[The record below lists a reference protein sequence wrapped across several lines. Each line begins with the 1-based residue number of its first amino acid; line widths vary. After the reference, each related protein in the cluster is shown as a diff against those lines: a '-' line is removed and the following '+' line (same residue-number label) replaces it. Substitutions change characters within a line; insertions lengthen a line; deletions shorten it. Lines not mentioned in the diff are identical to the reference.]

1 MRSIAYQRSS
11 FALLLIATLLASA
24 LVGPAPRTAQAA
36 DGWSAAEQL
45 TNDDIALFPD
55 IVIDSQNVTHIVYT
69 QTPDFDTSRIVRYIN
84 NRGGSWSAPLTLS
97 GDGLFADLGRLST
110 VTLNGQVNL
119 AVVYKAKT
127 GNNLSSRI
135 YYRLSTNGGATWGAQ
150 EQISNVASYEPAVLL
165 DDTGQPHVVFTH
177 QTSGSAP
184 LDLAYITKSGG
195 SWSSPVL
202 LNSGTTKFNRDTSI
216 RYTRSGGT
224 LTLHVAYMGGESGDE
239 DDKHI
244 FTTRKVGAGGWEAP
258 RQRQSNSGAGFPELV
273 TDFQSK
279 VYGVW
284 QVSSSAY
291 FYEPYFG
298 RSLDNGT
305 NWTTAQAVGSLTGD
319 LGQNPAIARTASG
332 KIAVLWE
339 DEFRTSDKKRDVFAR
354 VSEDDGANWSEVQ
367 NISPSPGYSRNI
379 AADANAAGFQ
389 AAWHDERKGS
399 YQIYLSSYAVA
410 GGSVGPSATP
420 VLDGGLPTTR
430 NSVVSVSFN
439 NVTGSPDGVRYHW
452 DAAPTDADP
461 WVTFASPLTV
471 QGPTG
476 VTADACQSHTLYTQV
491 RKGTTN
497 GSVAQDA
504 EQFDIGIQA
513 NVNILNRHLAG
524 LPASYGLNAQ
534 DVFTG
539 AGGNGASDGDPNYTR
554 ERSFYLGIA
563 GYADCSGLST
573 FIVPGGGGTDPVPIV
588 NNSYSNTPALPGG
601 SAIGPRTITV
611 ELKDNL
617 GNADTYDKTLI
628 YDPANTDPTGTQ
640 TNTLGLPVL
649 GTGGSV
655 TANSANSIVRSLS
668 FQGISVTDNLY
679 GQQPNLPQLA
689 AGKQF
694 WGVWIANT
702 TSPTATADA
711 ANLNWYP
718 VRVPTPDSNFSVQWN
733 LFTGLNITSNLRNH
747 PGDYYV
753 FVRFLD
759 GAGNAST
766 GSLTKL
772 KVTLTAGYD
781 IPTVRLAVQNR

>member
-24 LVGPAPRTAQAA
+24 LAGPAPRTAQAA

-45 TNDDIALFPD
+45 TDDQIALFPD
-55 IVIDSQNVTHIVYT
+55 IVIDSQNVTHIIYT
-69 QTPDFDTSRIVRYIN
+69 QTPDFNTVRIVRYIN
-84 NRGGSWSAPLTLS
+84 NRSGSWSAPVTLS
-97 GDGLFADLGRLST
+97 GDALFADLGRLST
-110 VTLNGQVNL
+110 VTLNGQVYL
-119 AVVYKAKT
+119 AAVYKGRT
-127 GNNLSSRI
+127 GNNLTSRI
-135 YYRLSTNGGATWGAQ
+135 YYRLSTDGGATWGAQ
-150 EQISNVASYEPAVLL
+150 EQISNVTSFEPAILL

-184 LDLAYITKSGG
+184 LDLAYVTKAG
-195 SWSSPVL
+195 SWTSPVL
-202 LNSGTTKFNRDTSI
+202 LNSGATKFNRDTSI

-224 LTLHVAYMGGESGDE
+224 LTLHVAYMGGESGSE

-258 RQRQSNSGAGFPELV
+258 RQRLSNSGGGFPKLV
-273 TDFQSK
+273 TDLQSK
-279 VYGVW
+279 VYGSW
-284 QVSSSAY
+284 HVSSSAY
-291 FYEPYFG
+291 GYEPYFG
-298 RSLDNGT
+298 RSLDNGV
-305 NWTTAQAVGSLTGD
+305 NWTSSQAIGSLTGD
-319 LGQNPAIARTASG
+319 IGQTPAIARTPSG

-339 DEFRTSDKKRDVFAR
+339 DEFRTSDDKRDVFAR
-354 VSEDDGANWSEVQ
+354 VSDDDGANWSEVQ
-367 NISPSPGYSRNI
+367 NISPSPGYSRNV

-389 AAWHDERKGS
+389 AAWHDERKGD
-399 YQIYLSSYAVA
+399 YQIYTSSYAVT
-410 GGSVGPSATP
+410 GGTVGPSATP
-420 VLDGGLPTTR
+420 LLDGGLPTTR
-430 NSVVSVSFN
+430 NSVVAVSFN
-439 NVTGSPDGVRYHW
+439 NVIGSPDGVRYHW

-476 VTADACQSHTLYTQV
+476 VTADACETHTLYTQV

-497 GSVAQDA
+497 GNVGQDS

-524 LPASYGLNAQ
+524 LPAFYGQNVQ
-534 DVFTG
+534 DVFTEP
-539 AGGNGASDGDPNYTR
+539 GGNGASDGDPNYTR

-563 GYADCSGLST
+563 GFADCSGLST
-573 FIVPGGGGTDPVPIV
+573 FNVTGSDSGPIT

-601 SAIGPRTITV
+601 SAIGPHSIDVTV
-611 ELKDNL
+611 KDAL
-617 GNADTYDKTLI
+617 GNEKTYNKTLI
-628 YDPANTDPTGTQ
+628 YDPANTDPTGTV
-640 TNTLGLPVL
+640 TNTDGLPRL

-694 WGVWIANT
+694 WGVWIANS
-702 TSPTATADA
+702 TSPTATADS

-718 VRVPTPDSNFSVQWN
+718 VRVPTPDSSFSVQWN
-733 LFTGLNITSNLRNH
+733 LFTGLNITSDLRNH

-766 GSLTKL
+766 GSLDKL

-781 IPTVRLAVQNR
+781 IPTVRLPVQNR